1 MKIYLRVLDGMKTL
15 TVSGAQISDAD
26 TGIYVYKDAE
36 MMAPVNLDA
45 EIAGEIQKQKIIGD
59 YKAKIAFGATV
70 KDIDG
75 KDRVIPLTQDDF
87 GLAMCSV
94 MALNHARI
102 GMLEKSEIKD
112 AQVGDAIKV
121 DGRVFI
127 CTKAGTRKS
136 DSKAFKDVKDLSC
149 IVDGTSE
156 WALFVQ
162 TVYTTS
168 GMADFGFSE
177 VAAAGAAIMLRNS
190 KLAAELKKLLAR
202 IDAAAAKE
210 GAKPDDVFAIAWP
223 GAELIKA
230 AQFVE
235 IA

>member
-1 MKIYLRVLDGMKTL
+1 MKLYLRVLDGMKPL
-15 TVSGAQISDAD
+15 TVSGAQISDAH

-36 MMAPVNLDA
+36 MMTPVNLDA

-94 MALNHARI
+94 MALNNARI

-121 DGRVFI
+121 DGRVFV
-127 CTKAGTRKS
+127 CTKSGKRKS
-136 DSKAFKDVKDLSC
+136 DSKAFKDAKDLSC
-149 IVDGTSE
+149 IVDGDSE

-162 TVYTTS
+162 TIYTTS
-168 GMADFGFSE
+168 GMADFGFAE
-177 VAAAGAAIMLRNS
+177 VATAGAAIMLRNS
-190 KLAAELKKLLAR
+190 KLAADLKKMLSR
-202 IDAAAAKE
+202 IDAEAAKDA
-210 GAKPDDVFAIAWP
+210 AKPDDVFAIAWP
-223 GAELIKA
+223 SSALISSK
-230 AQFVE
+230 QFVTT
-235 IA
+235 